1 MSDEEEKYVPHTYD
15 DNESDK
21 LWKAAENGD
30 LEAIKNMVEN
40 SFISPLFN
48 EEDFNDPL
56 CIAAYEGHYEVVKY
70 FIEHGAAVN
79 YQDRHDRT
87 PLYLASDPE
96 IINYLLD
103 HGADPL
109 IPCEC
114 GDFPFFEYQD
124 EVRDLIIKLM
134 KEKNKE

>member
-1 MSDEEEKYVPHTYD
+1 MSDEEEKYEPHTYD

-21 LWKAAENGD
+21 LWKAAQNGD

-56 CIAAYEGHYEVVKY
+56 CIAAYKGHFEVVKY
-70 FIEHGAAVN
+70 LIEHGAAVN
-79 YQDRHDRT
+79 CSDKHWRS
-87 PLYLASDPE
+87 PLFLATDKK

-109 IPCEC
+109 IPDEC
-114 GDFPFFEYQD
+114 GEFPFEDYYD
-124 EVRDLIIKLM
+124 EVHDYIVQLM